1 MKIKILITIFFLS
14 GAGYSFYH
22 YFDETLMFSEI
33 VGQST
38 DPTTNLLVGIFDFDT
53 GLTRYDVYHLSG
65 KSKEWLARME
75 NINRIP
81 DPRERERKTDILYAE
96 MLQDR
101 SFKKVAKKL
110 FGLGISTVKLFLKVL
125 I

>member
-1 MKIKILITIFFLS
+1 MKTKIFILVILLS
-14 GAGYSFYH
+14 GGSLTYYH
-22 YFDETLMFSEI
+22 YFHKTLMFSEI
-33 VGQST
+33 VEQSAN
-38 DPTTNLLVGIFDFDT
+38 PTTNLLVGIFDFDT

-75 NINRIP
+75 SINRIS
-81 DPRERERKTDILYAE
+81 DPRERERETEILYAE

-101 SFKKVAKKL
+101 SFKKVAKKI
-110 FGLGISTVKLFLKVL
+110 FGLGLNTVKLFLKVL

>member
-1 MKIKILITIFFLS
+1 MKIKLIVFIFFLS
-14 GAGYSFYH
+14 GAGYSYYH

-33 VGQST
+33 VGQSK

-65 KSKEWLARME
+65 KSREWLNRME
-75 NINRIP
+75 QINRIP
-81 DPRERERKTDILYAE
+81 SPSQRQRETESLLAE
-96 MLQDR
+96 MLKDH
-101 SFKKVAKKL
+101 SFEKVAGKL
-110 FGLGISTVKLFLKVL
+110 FSLGNETVKLFLKVL